1 MFKSNR
7 GGSNYIDWGKVER
20 APKEVITAIK
30 GNLPYI
36 ISQMPYS
43 EQMELLGNYHMK
55 TSDFQSMVGDIKAH
69 LAKEAAAGDEVVTG
83 TASFENT
90 LGDVVNELR
99 RLSGVIDIVKSK
111 NPKWFK

>member
-7 GGSNYIDWGKVER
+7 SGSNFIDWGKVER

-36 ISQMPYS
+36 ISQMPYG

-55 TSDFQSMVGDIKAH
+55 TSDFDSMLGDIKAH
-69 LAKEAAAGDEVVTG
+69 LAKEAAKGEHSLEKAGI
-83 TASFENT
+83 T
-90 LGDVVNELR
+90 LDDVVGELKN
-99 RLSGVIDIVKSK
+99 LSGIINVIKTK
-111 NPKWFK
+111 QPKWFK